1 MSVLLEIA
9 IVMLL
14 IFANGLFAMSE
25 MAVISARKAR
35 LQQRAS
41 RGDPK
46 ARAAL
51 KLANA
56 PNQFLSTVQIGITLV
71 GILVGAF
78 GGATI
83 AEQLAMWLSRFAWLA
98 PYSEAIG
105 LGIVVL
111 GITYLSL
118 VLGELVPKRLALNN
132 PEQIAATVA
141 APMRALSALAS
152 PVIRLLGAS
161 TEVVLRGLGARP
173 STEPP
178 ITEEEIKLLV
188 EQGVQVGVFEAA
200 EQEMV
205 VRVFR
210 FGDRR
215 LGALMTPR
223 VEIVWLNADD
233 SPEAIHRTITGSA
246 HSMFPVG
253 QGSLDNPLG
262 VAHVKDILA
271 CSLAG
276 EPTNLRAVLKP
287 PLLVPESI
295 TALKVLEL
303 FKQSGRHLAL
313 VMDEYSG
320 IQGLVTH
327 TDILE
332 ALVGDMP
339 VVAEQAEPQVVQRQD
354 GSWLLNGML
363 LVDEFKEI
371 FHLERLP
378 GEDQVR
384 YQTVGGLVM
393 ASLGRIPLAGES
405 FEWRG
410 LHFEVM
416 DMDGHRV
423 DKVLVMPKPARL
435 EERYNHVEQETHFNA

>member
-1 MSVLLEIA
+1 MSVLLETA

-41 RGDPK
+41 RGDAK
-46 ARAAL
+46 ARVAL

-83 AEQLAMWLSRFAWLA
+83 AEQLAMWLSRFAWLT

-111 GITYLSL
+111 GTTYLSL

-200 EQEMV
+200 EEEMIA
-205 VRVFR
+205 RVFR

-215 LGALMTPR
+215 LGTLMTPR

-233 SPEAIHRTITGSA
+233 SPEALHRTITGSA
-246 HSMFPVG
+246 HSIFPVG

-271 CSLAG
+271 GSLAG

-303 FKQSGRHLAL
+303 FKQSGQHLAL

-339 VVAEQAEPQVVQRQD
+339 VAAEQAELQAVQRQD

-363 LVDEFKEI
+363 PVDEFKEI
-371 FHLERLP
+371 FYIERLP

-393 ASLGRIPLAGES
+393 TCLGRIPLAGES

-423 DKVLVMPKPARL
+423 DKVLVMPKPARI
-435 EERYNHVEQETHFNA
+435 EERYNYTEQETHFNA

>member
-41 RGDPK
+41 RGDAK